1 MNSIIGPEATE
12 KNPFKLEEDTVSP
25 KATEIMPEEAILLE
39 KEQIKEVKDEANQDV
54 KEEIKQ
60 LVVNNKK

>member
-25 KATEIMPEEAILLE
+25 KATDIIPEEALLHE
-39 KEQIKEVKDEANQDV
+39 KEQIKEVKDEANKDV
-54 KEEIKQ
+54 KEEIKE
-60 LVVNNKK
+60 

>member
-1 MNSIIGPEATE
+1 
-12 KNPFKLEEDTVSP
+12 
-25 KATEIMPEEAILLE
+25 MPEEAILLE

>member
-25 KATEIMPEEAILLE
+25 KATDIIPEEALLLE
-39 KEQIKEVKDEANQDV
+39 KAQIKEVKGDANQEV
-54 KEEIKQ
+54 KEEIKE
-60 LVVNNKK
+60 LGIDNKK